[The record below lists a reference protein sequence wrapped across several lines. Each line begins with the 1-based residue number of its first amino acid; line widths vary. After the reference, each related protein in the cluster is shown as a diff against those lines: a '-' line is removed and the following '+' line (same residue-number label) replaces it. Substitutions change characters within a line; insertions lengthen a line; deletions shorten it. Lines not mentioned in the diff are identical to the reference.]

1 VAEEP
6 RQPPETPLEPGAEP
20 PGELTRIEAHLAEIR
35 AQLEHGAR
43 EERYE
48 EFSAARYISAIGQ
61 ALTVALLAWA
71 LSDWIFGFAVDQIL
85 VKLGFATVIQ
95 LFSLTAAILARRD

>member
-1 VAEEP
+1 VADEP
-6 RQPPETPLEPGAEP
+6 RQPPEMPADPNIEAP
-20 PGELTRIEAHLAEIR
+20 PDLARIEAHLAEIR
-35 AQLEHGAR
+35 AQLEYGAR

-71 LSDWIFGFAVDQIL
+71 LSDWVFGVAVDQIL